1 MVGMEFGFE
10 NVGDE
15 LFRMGA
21 MFGCPSDHARR
32 GPVEIGL
39 MGFRE
44 VFVKGSKGSFLITS
58 GMGGDSSILEE
69 DFDGT

>member
-1 MVGMEFGFE
+1 MVGVEFGFE

-15 LFRMGA
+15 LLRMGT

-44 VFVKGSKGSFLITS
+44 VFVKGSKLSFLITS
-58 GMGGDSSILEE
+58 GMGGDALVFE
-69 DFDGT
+69 

>member
-15 LFRMGA
+15 LFSMGA
-21 MFGCPSDHARR
+21 MFGCPSDHAGR

-39 MGFRE
+39 MGFGE
-44 VFVKGSKGSFLITS
+44 VLFGGGKFALVVTS
-58 GMGGDSSILEE
+58 GMAGDALVFE
-69 DFDGT
+69 

>member
-15 LFRMGA
+15 LFRVGA
-21 MFGCPSDHARR
+21 MFGCPSDHAGR

-44 VFVKGSKGSFLITS
+44 VFVKGSKLSFLITS
-58 GMGGDSSILEE
+58 GMGGDALILE
-69 DFDGT
+69 